1 MKTWEELSR
10 SVIRKWDCIGVKL
23 CNTSFCFLS
32 ILVVHLLH
40 HSLWGAIKP
49 RLLKAPALNHWSFCF
64 EPKKSADTNFSAI
77 LASTQWK
84 SSQIELAPMGLLCW
98 KCWRLRWTLISGGS
112 SGRAPSLHQYVKVA
126 LSFAES
132 QMWLQISGCHIGVW
146 FLGWNI
152 WL

>member
-10 SVIRKWDCIGVKL
+10 SVIRKWDRIGVKAVQHIL
-23 CNTSFCFLS
+23 LLPQHSCRASLTSFFMRRHKTKIIKSTCTEPLKFL
-32 ILVVHLLH
+32 
-40 HSLWGAIKP
+40 LWT
-49 RLLKAPALNHWSFCF
+49 
-64 EPKKSADTNFSAI
+64 KKSADTNFSAI

-132 QMWLQISGCHIGVW
+132 QMWLQISGCQIGVW